1 MPAASMKQL
10 LESGVHFGHQTRR
23 WNPKM
28 KPYIFTERGGIH
40 IIDLQQTT
48 VLLDR
53 SYDFVRNI
61 ASRGGTVLFVG
72 TKKQCQDIVRDE
84 ATRVGMPYVSRRW
97 LGGLL
102 TNFTTIE
109 DRIKRMHALRKLS
122 EEGQLGLLPTKER
135 MAMERELEKLEI
147 NLGGV
152 STMTRLPDAVFVAD
166 PKREAIATKE
176 VNKLGLP
183 LIGLCDTNC
192 DPDEVDYVIPG
203 NDDAIR
209 ACSLIVKTLARAVE
223 EGRQKIQVSEFLAAE
238 AARSAEEALGA
249 GRGGERGGD
258 MADARQSRG
267 SRGPRTSGAEGQ
279 SRGEGR
285 PGAGGRSGAGGRTSA
300 GGRPGAG
307 RRPGPG
313 GPVGAGAR
321 DNSGTRPAPARRQPA
336 ARATAAPKNK
346 EVPAETVAPA
356 AESAPDAETV
366 LAAETVVA
374 AQVGAEAV
382 EAPTAEPVLAEAV
395 VAVPAEAE
403 AEAPVAEP
411 PAEAATTASEDTAEG
426 DPEA

>member
-53 SYDFVRNI
+53 AYDFVRNI

-72 TKKQCQDIVRDE
+72 TKKQCQDIVREE
-84 ATRVGMPYVSRRW
+84 AERVGMPYVSHRW

-109 DRIKRMHALRKLS
+109 NRIKRMHELRKLK
-122 EEGQLGLLPTKER
+122 EEGQLALLPTKER
-135 MAMERELEKLEI
+135 MAMERELEKLEV

-192 DPDEVDYVIPG
+192 DPDEVEYLIPG

-209 ACSLIVKTLARAVE
+209 SCNLIVKTLARAVE
-223 EGRQKIQVSEFLAAE
+223 EGKAKIQVSEFLPDE
-238 AARSAEEALGA
+238 AARVAQSKYEPYTSGEGA
-249 GRGGERGGD
+249 GESYD
-258 MADARQSRG
+258 SR
-267 SRGPRTSGAEGQ
+267 SRGPRGSRAGGGEGQ
-279 SRGEGR
+279 SRGQGR
-285 PGAGGRSGAGGRTSA
+285 GGAGGRQAAGGRAGS
-300 GGRPGAG
+300 GGRPSGGTRTGSRDGGSRESAAGAVTGG
-307 RRPGPG
+307 RRLSPTKRTAAAKKTEAASEVAAAAEAAEAVEAAPAEA
-313 GPVGAGAR
+313 VAAEV
-321 DNSGTRPAPARRQPA
+321 TEAVAAEPAPD
-336 ARATAAPKNK
+336 TA
-346 EVPAETVAPA
+346 PAETVAAEVAETAETAA
-356 AESAPDAETV
+356 AES
-366 LAAETVVA
+366 
-374 AQVGAEAV
+374 AEAV
-382 EAPTAEPVLAEAV
+382 EAPAEETPAEGATEETAKG
-395 VAVPAEAE
+395 EAE
-403 AEAPVAEP
+403 A
-411 PAEAATTASEDTAEG
+411 
-426 DPEA
+426 

>member
-84 ATRVGMPYVSRRW
+84 AGRVGMPYVSHRW

-102 TNFTTIE
+102 TNFSTIE
-109 DRIKRMHALRKLS
+109 KRIQRMHELRKLK
-122 EEGQLGLLPTKER
+122 EEGQLSLLPTKER
-135 MAMERELEKLEI
+135 MGMERELEKLEI

-183 LIGLCDTNC
+183 LIGLVDTNC
-192 DPDEVDYVIPG
+192 DPDEVDYLIPG

-209 ACSLIVKTLARAVE
+209 SCSLIVKTLVRAVE
-223 EGRQKIQVSEFLAAE
+223 EGRQKFQISDFLAAE
-238 AARSAEEALGA
+238 AAREAAQAQAARASEEGRDGEGGA
-249 GRGGERGGD
+249 RSRD
-258 MADARQSRG
+258 SRG
-267 SRGPRTSGAEGQ
+267 QRPQTGDR
-279 SRGEGR
+279 R
-285 PGAGGRSGAGGRTSA
+285 PGGPGG
-300 GGRPGAG
+300 PGAG
-307 RRPGPG
+307 RYTGPGRPAGGRDDAGSRPGP
-313 GPVGAGAR
+313 AR
-321 DNSGTRPAPARRQPA
+321 RPTAPRPSAPRPAA
-336 ARATAAPKNK
+336 
-346 EVPAETVAPA
+346 APA
-356 AESAPDAETV
+356 APADTPG
-366 LAAETVVA
+366 AAEKPA
-374 AQVGAEAV
+374 DEALGETRE
-382 EAPTAEPVLAEAV
+382 EA
-395 VAVPAEAE
+395 
-403 AEAPVAEP
+403 
-411 PAEAATTASEDTAEG
+411 
-426 DPEA
+426 